1 MARLDFRGG
10 WTPPPPFEFSPAFRV
25 KAEKAIGKPFTGRAF
40 RDLEQACNNFILA
53 RIKAPTAAQVGPTR
67 EVLTEWASHFTTLN
81 RLLER
86 EDINTMAAWMNLAR
100 QSDERLIP
108 RMPDRGQL
116 QSDIQAMAILAQR
129 ALDDLNKRYPDAR
142 GQGRDEDIRAWIR
155 AIAKI
160 VKKVGGSIWQPK
172 GRRLDEG
179 FCKLIELLRSELRDK
194 VHLMSQEAV
203 LRMARKAL
211 RSSE

>member
-25 KAEKAIGKPFTGRAF
+25 KAEKAIGKPFTERAF

-67 EVLTEWASHFTTLN
+67 EVLTKWASHFTPLN

-108 RMPDRGQL
+108 RMPGRGQL
-116 QSDIQAMAILAQR
+116 QADIQAMAILAQR
-129 ALDDLNKRYPDAR
+129 ELVDLSSRYPDAR
-142 GQGRDEDIRAWIR
+142 GREHNNDLRMWIR

-160 VKKVGGSIWQPK
+160 VERASGSIRSTN
-172 GRRLDEG
+172 GRRLDTG
-179 FCKLIELLRSELRDK
+179 FCKLIELLMSELPVE
-194 VHLMSQEAV
+194 VHLMSKEAV
-203 LRMARKAL
+203 LRIAREAL

>member
-67 EVLTEWASHFTTLN
+67 EVLTEWASHFTPLN

-108 RMPDRGQL
+108 RMPGRGQL
-116 QSDIQAMAILAQR
+116 QADIQAMAILAQR
-129 ALDDLNKRYPDAR
+129 ALAHLDNKHPDAR
-142 GQGRDEDIRAWIR
+142 GRGRDDDIRTWIR

-160 VKKVGGSIWQPK
+160 VKRVGGSIWQ
-172 GRRLDEG
+172 GRRLDKG
-179 FCKLIELLRSELRDK
+179 FCNLIELLRSELRGK

-203 LRMARKAL
+203 LKIAREAL